1 MVVLDALSTCT
12 EVITLKLLVAV
23 LGKERGKLST
33 SLQCSRVA
41 LVFLVEALFLE
52 RCLRQGFSLLLTV

>member
-1 MVVLDALSTCT
+1 MVVLDALPTCT
-12 EVITLKLLVAV
+12 EVITLKLLVGV

-33 SLQCSRVA
+33 SLQSSRVA

-52 RCLRQGFSLLLTV
+52 RGLHQGFSLLLTV